1 MKELSNNLSAGVQK
15 TAMNGPNYAIL
26 WPMSPRARL
35 LLFVIGLIVFITI
48 INLIRTRRLK
58 EEYALLWLLAALALV
73 ATPILINPLDQ
84 IAFFLD
90 IEYPPALFLG
100 LGIIGLLLIIF
111 QLTLVISKFSDQI
124 RILTQEVA
132 LLRHRVQA
140 LEARVE
146 KEGEESETLSP
157 TERS

>member
-1 MKELSNNLSAGVQK
+1 
-15 TAMNGPNYAIL
+15 
-26 WPMSPRARL
+26 MSPRARL
-35 LLFVIGLIVFITI
+35 LLFFIGLIVLITI
-48 INLIRTRRLK
+48 INLMRTRRLK
-58 EEYALLWLLAALALV
+58 EEYALLWLLAAMALV

-84 IAFFLD
+84 IAFFLN

-132 LLRHRVQA
+132 LLRHRLEA
-140 LEARVE
+140 LEARAG
-146 KEGEESETLSP
+146 KEGDEESEPPSLTD
-157 TERS
+157 RS